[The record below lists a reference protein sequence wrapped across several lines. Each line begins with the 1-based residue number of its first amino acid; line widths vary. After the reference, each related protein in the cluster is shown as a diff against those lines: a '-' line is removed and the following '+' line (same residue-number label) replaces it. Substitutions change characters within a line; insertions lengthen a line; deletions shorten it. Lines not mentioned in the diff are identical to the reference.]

1 MWTTNQQQAIDIPTA
16 DTIVSA
22 AAGSGKTAVMAERI
36 IKKVVSGEASID
48 RLLIVTFT
56 NAAAAEI
63 KNRLMLKIM
72 EHLDNASAGEETDNL
87 NKQLALIP
95 GAPICTIHSFCLNII
110 RNNFHRI
117 GLDPNFKT
125 ADEGEA
131 KLLKNTALEQIFDEY
146 YENDDADFTN
156 LVNCYTKKND
166 SYLMELILKLHDFAL
181 SIPDGMKYMQ
191 NVAQNG
197 TDCTE
202 CFKYLLDKS
211 RDLSKLAISY
221 YTKAAE
227 LCAFDE
233 NLEKPRALLQDE
245 KNSFEYIAYSKN
257 WDDAYRAVMNF
268 STGRLVFS
276 KKADKEVCEQI
287 KYLRNLAKDIL
298 KKIKENYITD
308 NYASLC
314 EDTEKSQI
322 FVKKLAEITVSFDK
336 TYSDLKRSRGLVDFS
351 DFEHLALS
359 LLKNSDGSQ
368 SDVAVK
374 LMESIDEIY
383 IDEYQD
389 CNSVQESIFACVSK
403 KNIGMPNMFMVGDM
417 KQSIYKFRDAD
428 PRLFKS
434 KADGYRLFDG
444 DKTEAYNKIF
454 LNKNFRS
461 RESVLNG
468 VNSIF
473 MQLMNEKAGELEY
486 TSEEFL
492 YYNESN
498 DYYGDVNDDLN
509 SVDVV
514 VIDDNLADEPID
526 EYDDTEELSEI
537 EAEAIYVANRIN
549 TMVNSNEYLV
559 YDKSEERCRPVKYS
573 DIVILLRSIKGYA
586 DVFNDILTASS
597 IPVYCDISTGYYD
610 APEIVFLINILKI
623 IDNPL
628 DDIALLSVMRH
639 PVFGFTENDFV
650 NIRICG
656 KKGYIYNAVKK
667 YVRTNEDELSDRL
680 KGFIEFLNYFYKRS
694 GFLPTDRII
703 REIVDKT
710 DYMSY
715 LSFAPNAELKKA
727 NVQAL
732 FNRVYDFEQTDFKGI
747 FNFVRYIDSLK
758 SGKADTEAAKS
769 FSGNE
774 NVVRIMSIHKSK
786 GLEFPVVFLC
796 RATKNFNFRDTTD
809 KVLLHKEYGI
819 GVNYYDSEKRFSYP
833 LPSKNAIKSVMHSE
847 IISEEMRILYVAL
860 TRAREK
866 LIITGSCSNLN
877 KKLDSIAAVLSSSGQ
892 KINSSYTLGCRSYM
906 DWILAAVMR
915 NKTCDIGNGYCF
927 DTFVNDGSVFNT
939 YVISKSQLVLNI
951 GDDSERFDFADLKPD
966 SDAEEVVKKIFEYR
980 YPYEILTKTPSNIS
994 VTELKKMNME
1004 GDNSLDFYKKQTLA
1018 QLELTDNVKP
1028 SAAEVGTYTHLVMEK
1043 LDFEHT
1049 ENLQDVEEQ
1058 ISHLTD
1064 KGFLKA
1070 ENAEYINAENIV
1082 RFLNSELGRRM
1093 KKNHKT
1099 IIREFSFKYL
1109 LSARELN
1116 SDIDT
1121 EDKIVVQGM
1130 TDAFFEEN
1138 GEIVIVDYKTDR
1150 ANGNLH
1156 EIKEKYA
1163 PQLKYYKTA
1172 LEKALNKPVKQ
1183 TYLFMLDSG
1192 DVIEVF

>member
-1 MWTTNQQQAIDIPTA
+1 MWTTNQQQAIDISTA

-36 IKKVVSGEASID
+36 IKKVVRGEVSID

-72 EHLDNASAGEETDNL
+72 EHLDSAAAGEETDNL

-95 GAPICTIHSFCLNII
+95 GAAICTIHSFCLNII

-117 GLDPNFKT
+117 GLDPGFKT

-131 KLLKNTALEQIFDEY
+131 KLLKNKALEQIFDKY
-146 YENDDADFTN
+146 YENDDADFIE

-166 SYLMELILKLHDFAL
+166 SYLLELILKLHDFAL
-181 SIPDGMKYMQ
+181 SIPDGIEYMR
-191 NVAQNG
+191 NVAENG
-197 TDCTE
+197 TDTTE
-202 CFKYLLDKS
+202 CFNYLLEKAI
-211 RDLSKLAISY
+211 DLSKQAIAY
-221 YTKAAE
+221 YTKADK

-233 NLEKPRALLQDE
+233 NLEKPKALLLDE
-245 KNSFEYIAYSKN
+245 KNSFEYIAHSKS
-257 WDDAYRAVMNF
+257 WDEAYRAVTNF
-268 STGRLVFS
+268 IAGRLVFS
-276 KKADKEVCEQI
+276 KKADKEICEQI
-287 KYLRNLAKDIL
+287 KYFRNMSKDIL
-298 KKIKENYITD
+298 KKIKENYITGD
-308 NYASLC
+308 YASLC
-314 EDTEKSQI
+314 EDTEKSQV
-322 FVKKLAEITVSFDK
+322 FVKKLAEITVNFDMV
-336 TYSDLKRSRGLVDFS
+336 YSDLKRSRSLVDFS
-351 DFEHLALS
+351 DFEHLALK
-359 LLKNSDGSQ
+359 LLKNPDGSQ

-374 LMESIDEIY
+374 LMDGIDEIY

-403 KNIGMPNMFMVGDM
+403 KNIGKPNMFMVGDM

-434 KADGYRLFDG
+434 KADSYSRYDG
-444 DKTEAYNKIF
+444 NKTEPFNKIF

-461 RESVLNG
+461 RKSVLNG

-492 YYNESN
+492 YYNEDN
-498 DYYGDVNDDLN
+498 KCYGDINDDLN

-514 VIDDNLADEPID
+514 VIDENSTVESID
-526 EYDDTEELSEI
+526 DDDTEELSGI

-549 TMVNSNEYLV
+549 AMVNSNEYMV
-559 YDKSEERCRPVKYS
+559 YDKSEDRSRPVKYS
-573 DIVILLRSIKGYA
+573 DIVILLRSVKGYA

-597 IPVYCDISTGYYD
+597 IPVYCDVSTGYYD

-639 PVFGFTENDFV
+639 PVFGFSDNDFV
-650 NIRICG
+650 DIRICG

-667 YVRTNEDELSDRL
+667 YARNNNDELSERL
-680 KGFIEFLNYFYKRS
+680 RSFIDFINYFYKRS
-694 GFLPTDRII
+694 GFMSADRIV

-715 LSFAPNAELKKA
+715 LSFVPNAELKKA
-727 NVQAL
+727 NVRAL
-732 FNRVYDFEQTDFKGI
+732 FNRVYDFEQTEFKGI

-769 FSGNE
+769 FSGSE

-796 RATKNFNFRDTTD
+796 RATKKFNFSDTAD
-809 KVLLHKEYGI
+809 KVLMHKKYGI
-819 GVNYYDSEKRFSYP
+819 GVNYYDGKKRFSYP

-866 LIITGSCSNLN
+866 LIITGSCQNPA
-877 KKLDSIAAVLSSSGQ
+877 KKLDSIAAMLSSAGQ
-892 KINSSYTLGCRSYM
+892 KIDASYTLNCKSYM

-915 NKTCDIGNGYCF
+915 NKTCDMGNGYCF
-927 DTFVNDGSVFNT
+927 DTSVNDGSVFNT
-939 YVISKSQLVLNI
+939 CIIPKSQLVLES
-951 GDDSERFDFADLKPD
+951 DDASQKFDFADLEPD
-966 SDAEEVVKKIFEYR
+966 EDANEDIRRIFEYR
-980 YPYEILTKTPSNIS
+980 YPYEILCKTPSNVS
-994 VTELKKMNME
+994 VTELKKMDLE
-1004 GDNSLDFYKKQTLA
+1004 GDNSFDFYKKQTLA
-1018 QLELTDNVKP
+1018 MPELCGNRKP
-1028 SAAEVGTYTHLVMEK
+1028 SAAEIGTFTHLVMEK
-1043 LDFEHT
+1043 LDFKHT
-1049 ENLQDVEEQ
+1049 ESIQDVRNQ
-1058 ISHLTD
+1058 ISQLAD
-1064 KGFLKA
+1064 RGFLKVQ
-1070 ENAEYINAENIV
+1070 NTEYIKADNIV

-1093 KKNHKT
+1093 KSSHKT
-1099 IIREFSFKYL
+1099 IVREFSFKYL
-1109 LSARELN
+1109 LPARELN
-1116 SDIDT
+1116 PDINTD
-1121 EDKIVVQGM
+1121 DNVVVQGM
-1130 TDAFFEEN
+1130 TDAYFEEN

-1150 ANGNLH
+1150 VNGNISEL
-1156 EIKEKYA
+1156 KEKYS

-1172 LEKALNKPVKQ
+1172 LEIALKKTVKQ

-1192 DVIEVF
+1192 DVIEV